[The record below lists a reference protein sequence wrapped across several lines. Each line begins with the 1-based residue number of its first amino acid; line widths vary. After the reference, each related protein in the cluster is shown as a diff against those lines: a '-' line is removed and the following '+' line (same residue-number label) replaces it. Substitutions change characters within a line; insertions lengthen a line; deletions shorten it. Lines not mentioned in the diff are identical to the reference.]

1 MYISSKAEYGV
12 RALFELAQQ
21 YGSGPVQSETI
32 ATRQRIPVNYLNQV
46 LIQLRKAGLVESI
59 RGPQGGHMLAH
70 PPEQITLLEILTV
83 LEGPVITTSE
93 ASGETIAASSID
105 REVLAEVW
113 NQLRTTIEGL
123 LESIT
128 LHELCQRKS
137 RCSGQMMYHI

>member
-21 YGSGPVQSETI
+21 YGSGPVPSETI
-32 ATRQRIPVNYLNQV
+32 ATRQDIPVNYLNQV
-46 LIQLRKAGLVESI
+46 LVQLRKAGLVESI

-70 PPEQITLLEILTV
+70 PPEHITLLEILTI

-93 ASGETIAASSID
+93 ASGATIAGSTTD

-137 RCSGQMMYHI
+137 QRTGQVMYHI